1 MANYATNI
9 FYARTECSKD
19 LDTIEAFLDR
29 TFNGYINRQ
38 NDCIDA
44 EFSSR
49 WEYPEEEISKYPEE
63 EISKLI
69 ASLANKDKVY
79 IKILSYEF
87 DSDYVS
93 FRIFSQG
100 KWNVKL

>member
-9 FYARTECSKD
+9 FYARKECSKD
-19 LDTIEAFLDR
+19 LNTIEAFLDG
-29 TFNGYINRQ
+29 TFNGYVNRQ

-49 WEYPEEEISKYPEE
+49 WEYPEE

>member
-19 LDTIEAFLDR
+19 LDMIEAFLDR

-49 WEYPEEEISKYPEE
+49 WEYPEE

-100 KWNVKL
+100 KWSVKL

>member
-19 LDTIEAFLDR
+19 LNTIEAFLDG
-29 TFNGYINRQ
+29 TFNGYVNRQ

-49 WEYPEEEISKYPEE
+49 WEYPEE

-87 DSDYVS
+87 
-93 FRIFSQG
+93 
-100 KWNVKL
+100 

>member
-9 FYARTECSKD
+9 FYAKTECSKD
-19 LDTIEAFLDR
+19 LDTIEAFL
-29 TFNGYINRQ
+29 
-38 NDCIDA
+38 
-44 EFSSR
+44 E
-49 WEYPEEEISKYPEE
+49 YPEE